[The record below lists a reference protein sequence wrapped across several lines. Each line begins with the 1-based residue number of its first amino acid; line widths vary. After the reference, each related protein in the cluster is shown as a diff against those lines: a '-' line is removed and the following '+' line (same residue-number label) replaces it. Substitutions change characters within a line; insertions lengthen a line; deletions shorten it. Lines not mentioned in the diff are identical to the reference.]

1 MEAPT
6 QRRFIPTCVGQI
18 LRGAMADAQAKVHPH
33 VRGADPHVLLVRG
46 LRSAVHPHVR
56 GADPASRV
64 YDLPDLSVH
73 PHVRGADVD
82 RLTSRALHQR
92 FIPTC
97 VGQIPIATHIMQ
109 TMNRFI
115 PTCVGQI
122 RAGGQ
127 SVDEEAVHPHV
138 RGADVRALSQ
148 DIRRARFIPT
158 CVGQMSLML
167 SPVKAFTGSSPRAWG
182 RSDQR
187 SV

>member
-18 LRGAMADAQAKVHPH
+18 LRGALPVAQAKVHPH

-115 PTCVGQI
+115 PTCVGQMHPLDLHRVKRRGSSP
-122 RAGGQ
+122 RAWGRSSLGTLIKI
-127 SVDEEAVHPHV
+127 SDTVHPHV
-138 RGADVRALSQ
+138 RGADAPG
-148 DIRRARFIPT
+148 RRFPAPGGRFIPT
-158 CVGQMSLML
+158 CVGQM
-167 SPVKAFTGSSPRAWG
+167 
-182 RSDQR
+182 DN
-187 SV
+187 